1 MHLTNLQLLFKD
13 RQLFIAAYNLIEIST
28 SSPRLHHRSIPP
40 SFEPILLVREYRHR
54 VKIRVFTDTIDMK
67 YSRKPWREFLRVPSR
82 SRVRNW
88 LLANSSPRS
97 LKTGKWSRIFP
108 LNRAN
113 CSLTLQLAVIS
124 HDALRLYSR
133 IIMRHVLEEADN
145 LMHRN
150 YHPSHNL
157 ISNGWKYS
165 SLLIF

>member
-1 MHLTNLQLLFKD
+1 
-13 RQLFIAAYNLIEIST
+13 
-28 SSPRLHHRSIPP
+28 
-40 SFEPILLVREYRHR
+40 
-54 VKIRVFTDTIDMK
+54 MK

-113 CSLTLQLAVIS
+113 CSLILQLAVIS

-165 SLLIF
+165 SLLTFQNKEYRFNSYIKIKKPRINQRRLYKFHASQLSAMDGNILLFSYSRTKNIVYVSILISKD